1 MKTMQK
7 VNEKIESID
16 IDEKID
22 NTILRYV
29 GNTPLI
35 NAYIPRYV
43 PDKVEICAKLE
54 YFNPGGSVKDRPIL
68 RMIKE
73 AIKSGELTHD
83 KIILDSTSGNA
94 GIAYS
99 MIGAALGYKVELV
112 MPGNASEE
120 REQSIRAYGAK
131 IIITDPIKGY
141 DEAIRKA
148 HELFEENTDKY
159 FMPDQYANKYNPISH
174 YETTGKEILEQTEG
188 RVTHFVCGVGTG
200 GTVMGVG
207 KRLKEYNPDIKIYVI
222 MPEIFPGIEG
232 LKPMGSEY
240 IKPKIYRE
248 DFIEDR
254 KYSVTSEEA
263 REMCNVLSREMG
275 LFVGQSSGAFMK
287 GAIEL
292 AGEISEGMIVTIF
305 PDTGNR
311 YFSTR
316 LWE

>member
-1 MKTMQK
+1 M
-7 VNEKIESID
+7 NGKIESLD
-16 IDEKID
+16 IDEKIE

-35 NAYIPRYV
+35 KVNTPQDIS
-43 PDKVEICAKLE
+43 DKVEIYAKLE
-54 YFNPGGSVKDRPIL
+54 CFNPGGSIKDRPIL
-68 RMIKE
+68 RMIRE

-120 REQSIRAYGAK
+120 REKSIRAYGAN

-148 HELFEENTDKY
+148 HELLEENPDKY
-159 FMPDQYANKYNPISH
+159 YMPDQYANKHNPMAH
-174 YETTGKEILEQTEG
+174 YDTTGKEVLEQTKG
-188 RVTHFVCGVGTG
+188 SITHFICGIGTG

-207 KRLKEYNPDIKIYVI
+207 KRLREHNPDIKIYVI
-222 MPEIFPGIEG
+222 KPEDFPGIEG

-240 IKPKIYRE
+240 IKPKIYKE

-254 KYSVTSEEA
+254 KFYITSEDA

-292 AGEISEGMIVTIF
+292 AREINEGVIVTVF

-311 YFSTR
+311 YFSTQ
-316 LWE
+316 LWD

>member
-1 MKTMQK
+1 MA
-7 VNEKIESID
+7 NGKIASLD
-16 IDEKID
+16 IDEKIE

-35 NAYIPRYV
+35 KISISLDIP
-43 PDKVEICAKLE
+43 DNVEIYAKLE
-54 YFNPGGSVKDRPIL
+54 FFNPGGSIKDRPIL

-83 KIILDSTSGNA
+83 KVILDSTSGNA

-99 MIGAALGYKVELV
+99 MIGAALGYDVELV

-120 REQSIRAYGAK
+120 RKKSIKAHGAR

-148 HELFEENTDKY
+148 HELLEGNPDKY
-159 FMPDQYANKYNPISH
+159 YMPDQYANKYNPIAH
-174 YETTGKEILEQTEG
+174 YDTTGKEILEQTEG
-188 RVTHFVCGVGTG
+188 KVTHFICGIGTG

-207 KRLKEYNPDIKIYVI
+207 KRLREHNPDIEIHVI
-222 MPEIFPGIEG
+222 MPESFPGIEG
-232 LKPMGSEY
+232 LKPMGSKY
-240 IKPKIYRE
+240 IKPKIYKE
-248 DFIEDR
+248 DFVEDIR
-254 KYSVTSEEA
+254 LHITSEDSK
-263 REMCNVLSREMG
+263 EMCNILSREMG

-287 GAIEL
+287 GALEL
-292 AGEISEGMIVTIF
+292 AREINEGVIVTIF

-311 YFSTR
+311 YFSTQ
-316 LWE
+316 LWV

>member
-1 MKTMQK
+1 MMNGKIESLDIE
-7 VNEKIESID
+7 EKIE
-16 IDEKID
+16 
-22 NTILRYV
+22 NTVLSCV

-35 NAYIPRYV
+35 KIDISQDIS
-43 PDKVEICAKLE
+43 DKVEIYAKLE
-54 YFNPGGSVKDRPIL
+54 YFNPGGSIKDRPIL
-68 RMIKE
+68 RMIRE

-120 REQSIRAYGAK
+120 REKSIRAYGAN
-131 IIITDPIKGY
+131 IIVTDPIKGY
-141 DEAIRKA
+141 DEAIKKA
-148 HELFEENTDKY
+148 HELLEENPDKY
-159 FMPDQYANKYNPISH
+159 YMPDQYANENNPIAH
-174 YETTGKEILEQTEG
+174 YDTTGKEILEQTKG
-188 RVTHFVCGVGTG
+188 KITHFICGIGTG

-207 KRLKEYNPDIKIYVI
+207 RRLKEHNPDIKIYVI
-222 MPEIFPGIEG
+222 TPEDFPGIEG

-240 IKPKIYRE
+240 IKPKIYRG
-248 DFIEDR
+248 DFIEDL
-254 KYSVTSEEA
+254 KFYITSEDA
-263 REMCNVLSREMG
+263 REMCNILSRETG

-292 AGEISEGMIVTIF
+292 AREINEGLIVTVF

-311 YFSTR
+311 YFSTQ
-316 LWE
+316 LWD

>member
-1 MKTMQK
+1 MSG
-7 VNEKIESID
+7 KIESLD
-16 IDEKID
+16 IDEIID
-22 NTILRYV
+22 NTVLRYV

-35 NAYIPRYV
+35 NIKTPQNIS
-43 PDKVEICAKLE
+43 DKVEIYAKLE

-83 KIILDSTSGNA
+83 KAILDSTSGNA

-99 MIGAALGYKVELV
+99 MIGAALGYEVDLV
-112 MPGNASEE
+112 IPGNASEE
-120 REQSIRAYGAK
+120 RKRSIRAYGAR
-131 IIITDPIKGY
+131 IITTDPIKGY

-148 HELFEENTDKY
+148 HEMLEENPDKY
-159 FMPDQYANKYNPISH
+159 YMPDQYANKYNPIAH

-188 RVTHFVCGVGTG
+188 KVTHFVCGVGTG

-207 KRLKEYNPDIKIYVI
+207 RRLKEHNPDIKIYVI
-222 MPEIFPGIEG
+222 KPEDFPGIEG

-248 DFIEDR
+248 DFIEDQTF
-254 KYSVTSEEA
+254 SITSEEA
-263 REMCNVLSREMG
+263 KDTCCTLAKETG

-287 GAIEL
+287 GALEL
-292 AGEISEGMIVTIF
+292 AGEINEGVIVTLF

-311 YFSTR
+311 YFSTQ
-316 LWE
+316 LWD

>member
-1 MKTMQK
+1 MNVKT
-7 VNEKIESID
+7 ESLD
-16 IDEKID
+16 VDEQIA
-22 NTILRYV
+22 NSVLSCV

-35 NAYIPRYV
+35 KVNISRDIPEN
-43 PDKVEICAKLE
+43 VEIYAKLE
-54 YFNPGGSVKDRPIL
+54 YLNPGGSIKDRPIL
-68 RMIKE
+68 RMIRE

-131 IIITDPIKGY
+131 IITTDPLKGY

-148 HELFEENTDKY
+148 HQLLEENPEKY
-159 FMPDQYANKYNPISH
+159 FMPDQYANKHNPMAH
-174 YETTGKEILEQTEG
+174 YETTGKEILEQTKG
-188 RVTHFVCGVGTG
+188 RITHFICGIGTG

-207 KRLKEYNPDIKIYVI
+207 KRLKEYNHEIKIYVI
-222 MPEIFPGIEG
+222 KPEDFPGIEG
-232 LKPMGSEY
+232 LKPMGEEY
-240 IKPKIYRE
+240 IKPKIYR
-248 DFIEDR
+248 DDSIEDH
-254 KYSVTSEEA
+254 KFNITSEDA

-275 LFVGQSSGAFMK
+275 LFLGQSSGAFMK
-287 GAIEL
+287 GAVEL
-292 AGEISEGMIVTIF
+292 AREIDEGVIVTIF
-305 PDTGNR
+305 PDTGSR

-316 LWE
+316 LWGK

>member
-1 MKTMQK
+1 MM
-7 VNEKIESID
+7 NGKIESLD
-16 IDEKID
+16 IDEKIE
-22 NTILRYV
+22 NTILGCV

-35 NAYIPRYV
+35 KVNISQDIS
-43 PDKVEICAKLE
+43 DKVEIYAKLE
-54 YFNPGGSVKDRPIL
+54 YFNPGGSIKDRPIL

-120 REQSIRAYGAK
+120 REKTIRAYGAN
-131 IIITDPIKGY
+131 IIVTDPIKGY

-148 HELFEENTDKY
+148 HELLKENPEKY
-159 FMPDQYANKYNPISH
+159 YMPDQYANENNPIAH
-174 YETTGKEILEQTEG
+174 YDTTGKEILEQTKG
-188 RVTHFVCGVGTG
+188 RVTHFICGIGTG

-207 KRLKEYNPDIKIYVI
+207 KKLKEHNPDIKIYVI
-222 MPEIFPGIEG
+222 KPEDFPGIEG

-240 IKPKIYRE
+240 IKPKIYKE
-248 DFIEDR
+248 DFIEDL
-254 KYSVTSEEA
+254 KFYITSEDA

-292 AGEISEGMIVTIF
+292 AREINEGVIVTIF

-311 YFSTR
+311 YFSTQ
-316 LWE
+316 LWDL

>member
-1 MKTMQK
+1 MSG
-7 VNEKIESID
+7 KIESLD
-16 IDEKID
+16 IDEIID
-22 NTILRYV
+22 NTVLRYV

-35 NAYIPRYV
+35 NVKTPKNIS
-43 PDKVEICAKLE
+43 DKVEIYTKLE

-83 KIILDSTSGNA
+83 KAILDSTSGNA

-99 MIGAALGYKVELV
+99 MIGAALGYEVDLV
-112 MPGNASEE
+112 IPGNASEE
-120 REQSIRAYGAK
+120 RKRSIRAYGAR
-131 IIITDPIKGY
+131 IITTDPIKGY

-148 HELFEENTDKY
+148 HEMLEENPDKY
-159 FMPDQYANKYNPISH
+159 YMPDQYANKYNPIAH

-188 RVTHFVCGVGTG
+188 KVTHFVCGVGTG

-207 KRLKEYNPDIKIYVI
+207 RRLKEHNPDIKIYVI
-222 MPEIFPGIEG
+222 KPEDFPGIEG

-248 DFIEDR
+248 DFIEDQTF
-254 KYSVTSEEA
+254 SITSEEA
-263 REMCNVLSREMG
+263 KDTCCTLAKETG

-287 GAIEL
+287 GALEL
-292 AGEISEGMIVTIF
+292 AGEINEGVIVTLF

-311 YFSTR
+311 YFSTQ
-316 LWE
+316 LWD

>member
-1 MKTMQK
+1 MN
-7 VNEKIESID
+7 VKIEDQD
-16 IDEKID
+16 INKKIE
-22 NTILRYV
+22 NTILGRV

-35 NAYIPRYV
+35 KIDISQEI
-43 PDKVEICAKLE
+43 PDKVEIYAKLE
-54 YFNPGGSVKDRPIL
+54 YFNPGGSIKDRPIL
-68 RMIKE
+68 KMIKE
-73 AIKSGELTHD
+73 AIKSGELTRD
-83 KIILDSTSGNA
+83 RVILDSTSGNA

-120 REQSIRAYGAK
+120 REKSIKAFGAN
-131 IIITDPIKGY
+131 IIFTDPLKGY

-148 HELFEENTDKY
+148 HELLEANPEKY
-159 FMPDQYANKYNPISH
+159 YMPDQYANEYNPIAH
-174 YETTGKEILEQTEG
+174 YETTGKEILEQTKG
-188 RVTHFVCGVGTG
+188 RVTHFICGIGTG

-207 KRLKEYNPDIKIYVI
+207 KRLREYNPEIKIYVI
-222 MPEIFPGIEG
+222 RPEDFPGIEG

-240 IKPKIYRE
+240 IKPKIYKE

-254 KYSVTSEEA
+254 KFYITSESA
-263 REMCNVLSREMG
+263 KEMCNVLSREMG

-292 AGEISEGMIVTIF
+292 AMEINKGVIVTVF
-305 PDTGNR
+305 PDTGSR

-316 LWE
+316 LWD

>member
-1 MKTMQK
+1 MMNGKIEDLDIE
-7 VNEKIESID
+7 EKIE
-16 IDEKID
+16 
-22 NTILRYV
+22 NTVLSRV

-35 NAYIPRYV
+35 KIDISQDIS
-43 PDKVEICAKLE
+43 DKVEIYAKLE
-54 YFNPGGSVKDRPIL
+54 YFNPGGSIKDRPIL

-120 REQSIRAYGAK
+120 REKSIRAYGAN
-131 IIITDPIKGY
+131 IIVTDPIKGY

-148 HELFEENTDKY
+148 HELLEGNPDKY
-159 FMPDQYANKYNPISH
+159 YMPDQYANENNPIAH
-174 YETTGKEILEQTEG
+174 YDTTGKEILEQTEG
-188 RVTHFVCGVGTG
+188 KITHFICGIGTG

-207 KRLKEYNPDIKIYVI
+207 RRLKEYNSDIKIYVI
-222 MPEIFPGIEG
+222 TPEDFPGIEG

-240 IKPKIYRE
+240 IKPKIYRD
-248 DFIEDR
+248 DFIEDL
-254 KYSVTSEEA
+254 KFHITSEDA
-263 REMCNVLSREMG
+263 REMCNILSREMG
-275 LFVGQSSGAFMK
+275 LFVGQSSGAFMT

-292 AGEISEGMIVTIF
+292 AREINEGLIVTVF

-311 YFSTR
+311 YFSIQ
-316 LWE
+316 LWD